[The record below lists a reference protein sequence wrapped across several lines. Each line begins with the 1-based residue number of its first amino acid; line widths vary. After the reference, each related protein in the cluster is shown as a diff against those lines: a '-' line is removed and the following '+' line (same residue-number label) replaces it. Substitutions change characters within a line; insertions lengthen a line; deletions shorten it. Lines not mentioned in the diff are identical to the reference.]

1 MHSRLRYVA
10 VGIMVTVPAGAAVLL
25 AILPGEVDR
34 VPAALCLLWAF
45 CSLVVSLEAPRLADW
60 LNGGIH
66 TALRTTRLFLAL
78 GCINLIFSGA
88 ILLHLLF
95 FRE

>member
-10 VGIMVTVPAGAAVLL
+10 VGIMVTVPAGVAVLL
-25 AILPGEVDR
+25 AIFPGEVGR
-34 VPAALCLLWAF
+34 VPAALWILWAF

-66 TALRTTRLFLAL
+66 AALRTTRWFLAL
-78 GCINLIFSGA
+78 GWINLIFSAA
-88 ILLHLLF
+88 ILLHLF
-95 FRE
+95 FF